1 MQKLDKEPENDL
13 TIKQV
18 KCTEEEKQEKPIIK
32 ASLGLNIGGE
42 T

>member
-18 KCTEEEKQEKPIIK
+18 KCTEEEKQEKPIINP
-32 ASLGLNIGGE
+32 SLGLNIGGE